1 MIEPSRALRENK
13 TACTLDLIGAGLLVH
28 FVCFWHQLVQR
39 TSRRLSSPFGGTA
52 TSPFTRNATLFSMF
66 RNPREA
72 AALIASQTPLCPSI
86 GRPPTPPS
94 TTRQR
99 APQSSTSTT
108 YSMAASTPLEGKTK
122 APPKRTPPIG
132 AGKAKGKP
140 NGNIMSFFK
149 RAESSAATMTDVKE
163 EDETLFLGDSPMKG
177 GAAMPLQT
185 PTPPREE
192 PSDESTPEDVEMS
205 IQDSPLSRYN
215 EDAVPSKKRRTEDT
229 LRQSSHINETKA
241 ALTRG
246 PFVDD
251 SDSDDEPVN
260 APSLPAI
267 EPTTQVIE
275 IEMIARDTLPVIEGQ
290 LSGKDPVGPAVPSLK
305 RETTGIG
312 EVNEFDGI
320 EDFIDDEFPEE
331 GEEYLERRW
340 MEEQAEFEEGLEEGQ
355 AMVDDTVD
363 VEVGD
368 HRDTAMAIPQDA
380 GSTSCPICGGNTA
393 GLTDQV

>member
-1 MIEPSRALRENK
+1 
-13 TACTLDLIGAGLLVH
+13 
-28 FVCFWHQLVQR
+28 
-39 TSRRLSSPFGGTA
+39 
-52 TSPFTRNATLFSMF
+52 
-66 RNPREA
+66 
-72 AALIASQTPLCPSI
+72 
-86 GRPPTPPS
+86 
-94 TTRQR
+94 
-99 APQSSTSTT
+99 
-108 YSMAASTPLEGKTK
+108 MAASTPLQGKTK
-122 APPKRTPPIG
+122 APPRRTPTTG

-149 RAESSAATMTDVKE
+149 RAESSAATTTDVKE
-163 EDETLFLGDSPMKG
+163 DDETLFLGDSPMKG

-192 PSDESTPEDVEMS
+192 PSDESTLEDVETS
-205 IQDSPLSRYN
+205 IRDSPLSRYN

-229 LRQSSHINETKA
+229 PRQSSQINETKA
-241 ALTRG
+241 AVTRG

-260 APSLPAI
+260 LPSLPAI
-267 EPTTQVIE
+267 EPTSQVKE
-275 IEMIARDTLPVIEGQ
+275 IEMVARDTAPVIESQ
-290 LSGKDPVGPAVPSLK
+290 VSEKHPAGPAIPCLK
-305 RETTGIG
+305 RELTSIG
-312 EVNEFDGI
+312 EVNDFDGI

-355 AMVDDTVD
+355 GMEDDTVD
-363 VEVGD
+363 AEAGN
-368 HRDTAMAIPQDA
+368 HRDTTVAIPRDA